1 MSKTSEKGATEPTTD
16 EYAGAQTKGRDD
28 YRSNIHRSGDE
39 NTVGAAINLNDPSKV
54 PAGFIPGQPP
64 ETQTQN
70 ETAEP
75 LAGQPVPGYV
85 SAAEFTANAEG
96 LTLEEKQSGVKIE
109 DKQEPFVSPDEQKAQ
124 DTTTTAAPES
134 D

>member
-1 MSKTSEKGATEPTTD
+1 MAKS
-16 EYAGAQTKGRDD
+16 AQTVD
-28 YRSNIHRSGDE
+28 YQDKIHKTGDE
-39 NTVGAAINLNDPSKV
+39 TSVNAAVNLNDPSKV
-54 PAGFIPGQPP
+54 PAGFIPDQPP
-64 ETQTQN
+64 ATQTQN

-75 LAGQPVPGYV
+75 LAGQPIPGYV

-109 DKQEPFVSPDEQKAQ
+109 DKQEPFASPDEQKAQ
-124 DTTTTAAPES
+124 DTTTTEAPES